1 MQLPGRLVRTT
12 VGDLLGRLYRASSS
26 GLLELVCGGRRH
38 RVHFQRGFVTA
49 VDLDLDT
56 PPGRLGEILV
66 DEGFAPVT
74 AVAAALSR
82 QQMLGNDALPQGE
95 ILVRAGVLTAE
106 VRDAALRRQTRM
118 RLDKLFELLA
128 KRDAE
133 LRFHVGVSAPR
144 TQSHGAG
151 PLMPREF
158 LHGRPRARDGSD
170 GARPPAPRAAND
182 RTPKA
187 PKAEPTRPASP
198 PPLPAERLERLR
210 ALRLLGLPLGADGA
224 TIRRAFR
231 AAAARVHPDRHQS
244 LPAPERARLQTALA
258 ELSAAYHLLCA

>member
-26 GLLELVCGGRRH
+26 GLLELACAGRRH
-38 RVHFQRGFVTA
+38 RVHFQRGFVTS
-49 VDLDLDT
+49 VDLDVDS

-82 QQMLGNDALPQGE
+82 QHVLGVDALPQGE
-95 ILVRAGVLTAE
+95 MLVRAGVLSAE

-118 RLDKLFELLA
+118 RLDALFTLLA
-128 KRDAE
+128 QRDAE
-133 LRFHVGVSAPR
+133 VRFHVGVSAPR
-144 TQSHGAG
+144 ARARGAG

-158 LHGRPRARDGSD
+158 LHGRPRARDG
-170 GARPPAPRAAND
+170 ATPPAPPAAND
-182 RTPKA
+182 RGASA
-187 PKAEPTRPASP
+187 PRPSAPASKRSAP
-198 PPLPAERLERLR
+198 LERLR
-210 ALRLLGLPLGADGA
+210 ALRLLGLPLGADEA

-231 AAAARVHPDRHQS
+231 TAAARVHPDRHQA
-244 LPAPERARLQTALA
+244 LPAHERARLGTALA

>member
-12 VGDLLGRLYRASSS
+12 VGDLLGRLYRASST
-26 GLLELVCGGRRH
+26 GLLELSCAGRRH

-49 VDLDLDT
+49 VDLDVAT

-82 QQMLGNDALPQGE
+82 QQVLGGDALPQGE

-106 VRDAALRRQTRM
+106 VRDAALRRQTRL
-118 RLDKLFELLA
+118 RLDALFALLA
-128 KRDAE
+128 QRDAE
-133 LRFHVGVSAPR
+133 VRFHVGVSASGTR
-144 TQSHGAG
+144 SRGAG

-158 LHGRPRARDGSD
+158 LHGRPRARDGVT
-170 GARPPAPRAAND
+170 PPAPRAAND
-182 RTPKA
+182 RTPPS
-187 PKAEPTRPASP
+187 PKAEPARPHHADD
-198 PPLPAERLERLR
+198 RLERLR
-210 ALRLLGLPLGADGA
+210 ALRLLGLPPGADAA

-231 AAAARVHPDRHQS
+231 AAAARVHPDRHQA
-244 LPAPERARLQTALA
+244 LPAAERARLQTALA

>member
-12 VGDLLGRLYRASSS
+12 VGDLLGRLYRASST
-26 GLLELVCGGRRH
+26 GLLELACAGRRH

-49 VDLDLDT
+49 VDLDVAS

-82 QQMLGNDALPQGE
+82 QQVLGDGALPQGE

-118 RLDKLFELLA
+118 RLDALFSLLA
-128 KRDAE
+128 QRDAE
-133 LRFHVGVSAPR
+133 VRFHVGPSAAR
-144 TQSHGAG
+144 TPSRGAG

-158 LHGRPRARDGSD
+158 LHGRPRARDGVT
-170 GARPPAPRAAND
+170 PPAPRAAND
-182 RTPKA
+182 RTP
-187 PKAEPTRPASP
+187 PSPRAEPARPSAHA
-198 PPLPAERLERLR
+198 AERLERLR
-210 ALRLLGLPLGADGA
+210 ALRLLGLPPGADAA

-231 AAAARVHPDRHQS
+231 AAAARVHPDRHQA
-244 LPAPERARLQTALA
+244 LPAPERARLQSALA